1 MPAIELSAANGSV
14 GIVRSVRECPVC
26 DGRRVQP
33 LHSMRFFLPDDHPLT
48 DGYDVVACVTCG
60 GVYADTPSS
69 QADYDR
75 YYADS
80 SRYSDP
86 RTGTG
91 AGVQAWDD
99 ARLETTARVVADFL
113 PDRTTRVVD
122 IGCANGGL
130 LRWFARLGFDDLLG
144 VDPSPACVA
153 AAAEIPG
160 VEARRGTI
168 FGLPVAPASVGCVM
182 LSHVLEH
189 VRDVGA
195 AVAGI
200 RNIVSTNGTAYVEV
214 PDATRYAE
222 CLAAAFQDFNV
233 EHINHFS
240 PTSLA
245 NVLRRGGF
253 EVEHVGQKTIEA
265 SPGVPY
271 PAVWAIARAAVPQS
285 TPVVERDDALA
296 WCIRDYVDRSAEAI
310 AAYDAFLDRALADV
324 PEIVVWGT
332 GQTTLTLLSSTRV
345 GGARVVAFTDSNPLY
360 HGRRLAG
367 RPVLPPE
374 DVATIDAPILVGSI
388 IHRRAITDRIRELG
402 LPNPVVTLD
411 VARQPLQA

>member
-1 MPAIELSAANGSV
+1 MPAIELSAAHGSV
-14 GIVRSVRECPVC
+14 GSVSSVRECPVC
-26 DGRRVQP
+26 DCRLVQP
-33 LHSMRFFLPDDHPLT
+33 LHSMRFFLPDAHPLA
-48 DGYDVVACVTCG
+48 DGYDVVACLACG
-60 GVYADTPSS
+60 AVYADTPSS

-99 ARLETTARVVADFL
+99 ARLEATARMVADLL
-113 PDRTTRVVD
+113 PDRTARIAD

-130 LRWFARLGFDDLLG
+130 LRWFARLGFDQLLG
-144 VDPSPACVA
+144 VDPSPACVT

-168 FGLPVAPASVGCVM
+168 FDLPLEPASVECVM

-195 AVAGI
+195 AVANL
-200 RNIVSTNGTAYVEV
+200 RNVLSTNGTAYVEV

-240 PTSLA
+240 PTSLT
-245 NVLRRGGF
+245 NMLRRGGF

-271 PAVWAIARAAVPQS
+271 PAVWAVARATVS
-285 TPVVERDDALA
+285 RGTPVVQPDQTLA
-296 WCIRDYVDRSAEAI
+296 GCIRDYVDRSAAAI
-310 AAYDAFLDRALADV
+310 AVYDAFLDRALADV

-345 GGARVVAFTDSNPLY
+345 GGSRVVAFTDSNPLY

-374 DVATIDAPILVGSI
+374 DVAGIDAPILVGSI

-411 VARQPLQA
+411 VARPLFQA